1 MERGGRS
8 FDVQWNV
15 EDNHVKGALKER
27 RRSVE
32 RASKEHQRNVLHVPS
47 KKNLLFS
54 YRLNVEGTSKERRRN
69 VKGTS
74 FDVV

>member
-32 RASKEHQRNVLHVPS
+32 RASKERQRNVLHVPS
-47 KKNLLFS
+47 KKS
-54 YRLNVEGTSKERRRN
+54 
-69 VKGTS
+69 
-74 FDVV
+74 VV